1 MAGGTWA
8 ASLLPTPPGR
18 NLILTSSFCCFEFEI
33 KLEVSLKKKKK
44 KVIELVAV
52 SCHSRFLSRAL
63 GDGGGGPAAPAG
75 ISMNERSLWNQQVFL
90 ILS

>member
-44 KVIELVAV
+44 KGHRAGG
-52 SCHSRFLSRAL
+52 SQLSLTLPFQGTRGRGRGACSPCRHL
-63 GDGGGGPAAPAG
+63 D
-75 ISMNERSLWNQQVFL
+75 E
-90 ILS
+90 

>member
-44 KVIELVAV
+44 RSSSWWQSAV
-52 SCHSRFLSRAL
+52 THASFPGHSGMGEGGLQPLPASR
-63 GDGGGGPAAPAG
+63 
-75 ISMNERSLWNQQVFL
+75 
-90 ILS
+90 